1 VHAGLLLGSVSKKHG
16 RRCFEVEQRTVTW
29 IKGEVMSFSTEL
41 LPLDHGR
48 IVVVSGRLDSASAG
62 TFEHELLGLFQ
73 DSGARI
79 LIDFAGLEYISSAGL
94 RVVLMGAKKAR
105 QTQSRMALCGLRPE
119 VREVF
124 EVSGFLK
131 IIDVVADR
139 EAGRER
145 LKA

>member
-1 VHAGLLLGSVSKKHG
+1 VFFHL
-16 RRCFEVEQRTVTW
+16 
-29 IKGEVMSFSTEL
+29 KGKIMSFSTEL

-48 IVVVSGRLDSASAG
+48 IIVAMGRLDSASAG
-62 TFEHELLGLFQ
+62 TFENQLLALFES
-73 DSGARI
+73 SGARV
-79 LIDFAGLEYISSAGL
+79 LVDFSGLEYVSSAGL

-105 QTQSRMALCGLRPE
+105 QTQGKMALCGLRPD